1 MIAGGRRDIDVLH
14 RHSGKHR
21 HAQRHTQVHIH
32 MFKHYIA
39 SCLAHVLS
47 MAGLSEHKEVG

>member
-21 HAQRHTQVHIH
+21 HAQRHTQVHKH